1 MAVVENGITYDRK
14 LPFSEY
20 EIGNA
25 THLTLNQIGQ
35 ETKDDF
41 TSNPAE
47 AIEAIEVLDNGVKT
61 QEKIKEGQT
70 QGEE

>member
-14 LPFSEY
+14 LPVSEY

-35 ETKDDF
+35 KTKNDF
-41 TSNPAE
+41 ISNPAE
-47 AIEAIEVLDNGVKT
+47 AIEANEVLDNSVKM
-61 QEKIKEGQT
+61 QKKIKEGQT